1 MDEVLAVK
9 TTFKALRSCFVRTK
23 TGPAWR
29 HLRQRIEQAPRLSD
43 TQRATLLT
51 DCDTGRWNCEAG
63 QRSDKEWLALLMLIQ
78 DEQLRNK
85 AASIVWWDH
94 AANRK
99 GSLVFPLVVAYNV
112 KLPDDPVALYPVL
125 LALGYPEKQARRRCT
140 MPKTRYTP
148 TPRPV
153 RAVAA

>member
-23 TGPAWR
+23 TVPAWR
-29 HLRQRIEQAPRLSD
+29 HLRQRIEQAPNLSD
-43 TQRATLLT
+43 TERAKLLT
-51 DCDTGRWNCEAG
+51 DCDTGTWRCEAG
-63 QRSDKEWLALLMLIQ
+63 QRTGAEWLLALNSIA
-78 DEQLRNK
+78 DPQLRNK
-85 AASIVWWDH
+85 AASIIWWDH
-94 AANRK
+94 
-99 GSLVFPLVVAYNV
+99 GSHMPELFPLIVAYNV
-112 KLPDDPVALYPVL
+112 KLPDDSTALYPAL

-148 TPRPV
+148 TPRAG